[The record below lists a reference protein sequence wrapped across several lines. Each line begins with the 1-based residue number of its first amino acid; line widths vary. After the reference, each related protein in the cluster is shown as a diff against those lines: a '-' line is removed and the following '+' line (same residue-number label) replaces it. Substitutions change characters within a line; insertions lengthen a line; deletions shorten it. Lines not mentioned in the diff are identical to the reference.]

1 MQEHHCVEEYDEKLN
16 QMKEEM
22 RIVEEEKGRAFN
34 ELKEMKKIAEDAN
47 VMVDQVLA
55 TKRNISEPHA
65 RNQML
70 MQESNNIVSIKQH
83 GSKTRLELQLSEKD
97 VLLNNLKKEMEN
109 DKASEANAMAML
121 FDYKRKVQ
129 ELEVELEKRK
139 ESEANLFDTLV
150 MQTKQLEQS
159 KISLEES
166 KLEICNLEEKVMVLQ
181 NMNNLGES
189 KDGIENSAIST
200 METEKGMENEGEIEQ
215 RKLDNDTHEG
225 EDLTM
230 DVKAFLEEL
239 NLLKSELKAATLA
252 EENSKKAMDDLAFAL
267 KEVATEA
274 NQVKAQLTLSQV
286 ELEHTKGDAE
296 RWRAMLGST
305 EEKYKELL
313 DATRKEA
320 DRFKNTAERLRLEAE
335 ESLLAWSGKETEF
348 VNCIRRAE
356 EERLNTQKE
365 IARILELL
373 KEAENKIKVSKNEN
387 QKLRDI
393 LKQALNEANVAKEA
407 AEIAKAENARLQDS
421 LTLLVQENEMLK
433 IHEAASF
440 ENIKELKRLLSE
452 SSMKE
457 FKHED
462 NEKSSST
469 KEGISSKEDKESGK
483 KAKTHHNNS
492 TDKEHKDSKNL
503 SKTFSL
509 NLKEMISPH
518 KENHNH
524 KQQQQQHKVGNEESN
539 GNNKETED
547 DTLRGSIFDEVDS
560 SDSESSHHDVD
571 DFDHLDE
578 SHFDDCEGDRNSR
591 KRRALLR
598 RFGDL
603 IRRRGNHYHHRKDS
617 SNEDHLQQQ
626 VTNITQVAK

>member
-1 MQEHHCVEEYDEKLN
+1 MQQQHPLEEYDEKVSP
-16 QMKEEM
+16 MKEQM
-22 RIVEEEKGRAFN
+22 RIVEDEKCVVFN
-34 ELKEMKKIAEDAN
+34 ELKEMKK
-47 VMVDQVLA
+47 VC
-55 TKRNISEPHA
+55 EPHA
-65 RNQML
+65 IDQMVVQYNNL
-70 MQESNNIVSIKQH
+70 NNIESLTQH
-83 GSKTRLELQLSEKD
+83 GSKKVLELELAEKD
-97 VLLNNLKKEMEN
+97 VLLNNLKKDMDN
-109 DKASEANAMAML
+109 LKSSEANAMAML
-121 FDYKRKVQ
+121 CDYKRNVQ
-129 ELEVELEKRK
+129 KLEAEVDRRK

-166 KLEICNLEEKVMVLQ
+166 KLEVSNLEEKVKALQ
-181 NMNNLGES
+181 NMKTHGES
-189 KDGIENSAIST
+189 KYDISPS
-200 METEKGMENEGEIEQ
+200 EKGMRSEGEISERELNNETQ
-215 RKLDNDTHEG
+215 EG
-225 EDLTM
+225 EEHLI
-230 DVKAFLEEL
+230 EEL
-239 NLLKSELKAATLA
+239 NLLRNELKSATLA

-274 NQVKAQLTLSQV
+274 NQVKAKLTLSQV
-286 ELEHTKGDAE
+286 ELEHTKDDAE

-305 EEKYKELL
+305 EEKYKEIL
-313 DATRKEA
+313 DSTRKEGE
-320 DRFKNTAERLRLEAE
+320 RFKNTAERLRLEAE
-335 ESLLAWSGKETEF
+335 ESLLAWNEKETEL

-365 IARILELL
+365 TATILGMLR
-373 KEAENKIKVSKNEN
+373 EAENKIKVSKEEN

-393 LKQALNEANVAKEA
+393 LKQALNEANVAKEG
-407 AEIAKAENARLQDS
+407 AEIAKEENARLQDS
-421 LTLLVQENEMLK
+421 LTLLVQDNEMLK

-452 SSMKE
+452 SSLKE

-462 NEKSSST
+462 NEKVH
-469 KEGISSKEDKESGK
+469 
-483 KAKTHHNNS
+483 A
-492 TDKEHKDSKNL
+492 KNL

-524 KQQQQQHKVGNEESN
+524 KQQQQQQQHKIGNDETN

-560 SDSESSHHDVD
+560 SDSESHNDVEIGIPEY
-571 DFDHLDE
+571 FYHLDE
-578 SHFDDCEGDRNSR
+578 SNFDESEGERNSR

-617 SNEDHLQQQ
+617 SNEEHLQQ
-626 VTNITQVAK
+626 VPNITQVAK

>member
-1 MQEHHCVEEYDEKLN
+1 MQQEHHVEEYDEKLN
-16 QMKEEM
+16 QMKEQM

-34 ELKEMKKIAEDAN
+34 ELKEMKKVAEEAN

-55 TKRNISEPHA
+55 TKRNIPEPHA
-65 RNQML
+65 RNQIV
-70 MQESNNIVSIKQH
+70 MQENNNIETLKQH
-83 GSKTRLELQLSEKD
+83 ESKEGLVSKND
-97 VLLNNLKKEMEN
+97 VLLNNLKKEMEQH
-109 DKASEANAMAML
+109 KSSEANAMAML
-121 FDYKRKVQ
+121 YDYKRKVQ
-129 ELEVELEKRK
+129 ELEVELDKRK

-166 KLEICNLEEKVMVLQ
+166 KLEISNLEEKVMVLQ
-181 NMNNLGES
+181 NKNNLGEL
-189 KDGIENSAIST
+189 KDGIENVIST
-200 METEKGMENEGEIEQ
+200 MDIEKGMENEGEIEQ
-215 RKLDNDTHEG
+215 RKLDNDTQEG

-230 DVKAFLEEL
+230 DVKALHEEL
-239 NLLKSELKAATLA
+239 NLLKSELKSATLA

-274 NQVKAQLTLSQV
+274 NQVKAKLTLSQV

-365 IARILELL
+365 TGRIFELL
-373 KEAENKIKVSKNEN
+373 KEAENKIKVSKDEN

-469 KEGISSKEDKESGK
+469 KEGSSSSKEDKESGK

-524 KQQQQQHKVGNEESN
+524 KQQQHKVGNEEAN
-539 GNNKETED
+539 VNNKETED

-617 SNEDHLQQQ
+617 SNEEHLQQQ